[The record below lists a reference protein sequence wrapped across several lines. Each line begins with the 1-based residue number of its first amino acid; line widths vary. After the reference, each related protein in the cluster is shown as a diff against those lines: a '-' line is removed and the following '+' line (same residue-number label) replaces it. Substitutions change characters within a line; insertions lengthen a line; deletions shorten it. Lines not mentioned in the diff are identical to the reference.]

1 MTLSIQN
8 YLRSSPCAL
17 KQYCTSSASAVEVVY
32 ILSFFWALL
41 MHLSTVLVLKL
52 MVAISGKKIEIYLSH

>member
-1 MTLSIQN
+1 MMLSIQN

-32 ILSFFWALL
+32 ILWVFLGLAHASLYCF
-41 MHLSTVLVLKL
+41 S
-52 MVAISGKKIEIYLSH
+52 IKINGSDIG